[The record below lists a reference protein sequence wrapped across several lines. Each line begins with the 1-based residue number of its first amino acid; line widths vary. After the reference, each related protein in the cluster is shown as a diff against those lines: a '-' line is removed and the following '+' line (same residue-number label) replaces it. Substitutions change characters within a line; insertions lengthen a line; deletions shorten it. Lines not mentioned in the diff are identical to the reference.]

1 MNYKNFVNE
10 GYLITESERAA
21 IDATIVEQYKVAL
34 QNINEK
40 IGAMIQKAREAGI
53 SPKDQY
59 NWMIQYNR
67 LESLREQ
74 ITEEYKKLGGS
85 VRRLQIEAFD
95 LSFSNQYY
103 RTAFQLDW
111 SEPVSFTPLD
121 PNLVR
126 YAMTGELEAWK
137 KIKAEIGAAD
147 NYTPVAGTLKELIAT
162 NQNKAIKDIWTQVN
176 AGLINGEG
184 YREIAKRIE
193 NVIGGVYDG
202 RVFGDLY
209 KALRIAH
216 TEGHRAQNMGE
227 LARAYEVQEQGVK
240 VLKMWDATLDDA
252 VRPEHAALDGVKVPL
267 EGTWN
272 MAGYEVSH
280 PGDPSLPASLVINCR
295 CHSVTVTET
304 YEPTARRGRD
314 PVTGKNEVFSYKTFE
329 TWAKEKG
336 LVKNKYGRMYVQGA
350 A

>member
-1 MNYKNFVNE
+1 MTYQSFVNE
-10 GYLITESERAA
+10 GYLLTEAERQA
-21 IDATIVEQYKVAL
+21 IDATIVEQYRIAL
-34 QNINEK
+34 NNINDK
-40 IGAMIQKAREAGI
+40 LAAMIAKAREAGI
-53 SPKDQY
+53 KPADQY

-67 LESLREQ
+67 LDSLKAQ
-74 ITEEYKKLGGS
+74 IYDEYKKLGGTVS
-85 VRRLQIEAFD
+85 RLQIEAFA

-111 SEPVSFTPLD
+111 SEPLTFSPLD

-126 YAMTGELEAWK
+126 YAMTGEIEAWK
-137 KIKAEIGAAD
+137 AIKAEIGAAD

-184 YREIAKRIE
+184 ITDIAKRIKT
-193 NVIGGVYDG
+193 VMGGVYDG
-202 RVFGDLY
+202 KVFGDLY

-216 TEGHRAQNMGE
+216 TEGHRAQNMAE
-227 LARAYEVQEQGVK
+227 IARAHEAQAAGVN

-252 VRPEHAALDGVKVPL
+252 VRPEHAVLDGVRVPL
-267 EGTWN
+267 DGTWN
-272 MAGYEVSH
+272 MAGYKVSH

-304 YEPTARRGRD
+304 YEPTARRGRN
-314 PVTGKNEVFSYKTFE
+314 PVTGQNEVFNYKTFE
-329 TWAKEKG
+329 AWAKEKG
-336 LVKNKYGRMYVQGA
+336 LVKNKYGRMYVQRPA
-350 A
+350 